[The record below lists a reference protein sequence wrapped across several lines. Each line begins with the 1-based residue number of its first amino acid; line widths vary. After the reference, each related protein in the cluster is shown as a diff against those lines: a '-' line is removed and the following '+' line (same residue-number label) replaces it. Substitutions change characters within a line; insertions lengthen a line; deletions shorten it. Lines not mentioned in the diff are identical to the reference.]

1 MTSTVKAFKTRLLLS
16 AGALLLFSASPAL
29 AGFGQNEDTSQIMS
43 RINQLETQVQTLSRS
58 VYRDGAGG
66 AAPVA
71 APVAPVTTDGGD
83 TGNLASFDARL
94 SAVEEQQ
101 RRITGQLEQMQND
114 IQQMKDKVD
123 KSSADNEMRF
133 QQLQNGKGTGGSYT
147 APSAQAHGDDG
158 DADTGSSLPKGSKV
172 LGTMPAGATGSS
184 GKTTPQGLY
193 DDAFN
198 DIRDQNYDSAS
209 AKFQTFLS
217 QYPKDALAPNAQY
230 WLAETYFAKQDYRQ
244 AAKIFAQN
252 YQQYPQGSKAPASL
266 LKLGMSLG
274 RLGKKDDAC
283 LSYAQLKKEFPGD
296 QTPEIKKASAE
307 MAQLGCK

>member
-58 VYRDGAGG
+58 VYRDGAGNV
-66 AAPVA
+66 APVA

-83 TGNLASFDARL
+83 TSGLAAFDARL

-101 RRITGQLEQMQND
+101 RRMTGQLEQLQND
-114 IQQMKDKVD
+114 VQQLKDKVE
-123 KSSADNEMRF
+123 KSTADNEMRF
-133 QQLQNGKGTGGSYT
+133 QQMENGKGTGGSYT
-147 APSAQAHGDDG
+147 APSAHSDDT
-158 DADTGSSLPKGSKV
+158 DSAASTGSTLPKGSKV
-172 LGTMPAGATGSS
+172 LGTMSASGS
-184 GKTTPQGLY
+184 KVTPQALY